1 MKKFEMLQELPK
13 CDAQIRSE
21 KNTVGRLAPH
31 TIAINIQFV
40 KKCSIYK
47 VQKMRYAC
55 KWNHMVCTYLCL
67 AFFAHHNVLCSLIGE
82 VVFYGMDRPQFVYPF
97 PCWWIFGLFRDFVYY
112 E

>member
-1 MKKFEMLQELPK
+1 MLQELPK

-67 AFFAHHNVLCSLIGE
+67 AFFALELKKASPGGFYNCLNYILGLLLNFVFIFNSLLHAEYILCMI
-82 VVFYGMDRPQFVYPF
+82 
-97 PCWWIFGLFRDFVYY
+97 
-112 E
+112 

>member
-1 MKKFEMLQELPK
+1 MLQELPK

-97 PCWWIFGLFRDFVYY
+97 PCWWIFNLLPSLSNYN
-112 E
+112 